1 MLISTH
7 TIQALNR
14 ERRRRT
20 TKVSHR
26 KDTERVDGDR
36 SDAAPS
42 AALTVP
48 AAAVAR

>member
-7 TIQALNR
+7 TMQALDQ

-26 KDTERVDGDR
+26 KDMEQVDGDR

-48 AAAVAR
+48 SVAVAR

>member
-7 TIQALNR
+7 MIQALHG

-20 TKVSHR
+20 TKVSYR
-26 KDTERVDGDR
+26 KATEQVDGDR

-42 AALTVP
+42 AALSARSV
-48 AAAVAR
+48 AVAR